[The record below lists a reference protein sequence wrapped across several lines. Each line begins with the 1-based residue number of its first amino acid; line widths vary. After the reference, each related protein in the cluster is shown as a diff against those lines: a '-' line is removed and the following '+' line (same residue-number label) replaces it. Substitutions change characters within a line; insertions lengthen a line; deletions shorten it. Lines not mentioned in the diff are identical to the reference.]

1 MNISKRIY
9 LNSGATTNVIN
20 DKYIQIKL
28 EQNVKTIEVLSM
40 KIGTEDVYQNVNADY
55 GVLVGRV
62 IANGGVGIPNAKIS
76 IFIPLTDDDANDS
89 EIYSVYPYKTPRDK
103 NLEGKRYN
111 LLPRVSQYDFT
122 TKTFKPRQ
130 PFGSMFTK
138 PELMVND
145 VFMRVYKKYY
155 KYTALTNK
163 TGDYMIYGVPVGTH
177 TVHMSV
183 DITDIGE
190 YSMNPASM
198 VTNLGYSP
206 NLFTDNNTRIKE
218 SNDIDDL
225 PHIETQ
231 EISVDIRPF
240 WGDRK
245 NFEIG
250 ITRQDFRIR
259 ANIVSQFT
267 IFGSVFTDGE
277 EVYWGGETNSEKYAI
292 KQMYRM
298 AGNEEY
304 KLSIRSKRIGKVTE
318 KIYYYPNTLSDEEIE
333 RRIATNDYTLH
344 EDLKLLDPSEY
355 SVYKRDG
362 DFVFIINCNR
372 KKVIINDFGER
383 IVVPDSYNGGIYT
396 EFKGF
401 VTLEITEDDLKTP
414 NVKHEDV
421 VANGTRSLTSFR
433 TRIKIPQKSPQG
445 LGFQSNDWSINASY
459 NPFTRWRNEHFTF
472 SANTIYSIARF
483 HALVKN
489 SSGSNNADEHNTYNG
504 FEEAD
509 VINNLNTESFY
520 NVGVILADGNENNKY
535 EFPTNG
541 TTILNDVSGKKAFG
555 GNWLNFSLYLPQMS
569 YATSE
574 NFEINVNTYFRH
586 YLGFSKDFL
595 ISNNQPIADKDT
607 DTKWFL
613 RSDLNWTDF
622 IAVPENEIRIF
633 RDFPKKGG
641 NLNISHFMN
650 INKLNYMYGEKDCP
664 YGGGRRL
671 GIPSNSIDSNVYFY
685 KGFDTADCI
694 DFVSRILNIQ

>member
-9 LNSGATTNVIN
+9 FNSGVTTNIIN
-20 DKYIQIKL
+20 DKFIQIKL

-40 KIGTEDVYQNVNADY
+40 KIGTEDIYQNLNSDY

-76 IFIPLTDDDANDS
+76 IFIPLDDDINDS
-89 EIYSVYPYKTPRDK
+89 EIYSVYPYKSPRDK

-111 LLPRVSQYDFT
+111 LLPRVSQFDFS

-130 PFGSMFTK
+130 PFGSMFIE

-145 VFMRVYKKYY
+145 IFMKVYKKYY
-155 KYTALTNK
+155 KYTAITNK
-163 TGDYMIYGVPVGTH
+163 SGDYMIFGVPVGTH

-240 WGDRK
+240 WGDK
-245 NFEIG
+245 NNFEIG

-259 ANIVSQFT
+259 ANIASQFT

-277 EVYWGGETNSEKYAI
+277 NSRWCDNYEGDDDNDDDFHKFSYAQLYKANDNEDIMI
-292 KQMYRM
+292 K
-298 AGNEEY
+298 
-304 KLSIRSKRIGKVTE
+304 SKRIGIVSE
-318 KIYYYPNTLSDEEIE
+318 KIYYYPNTVSDEEIE
-333 RRIATNDYTLH
+333 QNGV
-344 EDLKLLDPSEY
+344 DLYQKMKLLDPVEY

-372 KKVIINDFGER
+372 KKVIINDLGER
-383 IVVPDSYNGGIYT
+383 VEVPESYNGGIYT

-401 VTLEITEDDLKTP
+401 IILEYTEDSIPVPFKKINDEIAK
-414 NVKHEDV
+414 N
-421 VANGTRSLTSFR
+421 TRSVTQFR
-433 TRIKIPQKSPQG
+433 TRIKIPQSANPKQG
-445 LGFQSNDWSINASY
+445 LESSSTAHQ
-459 NPFTRWRNEHFTF
+459 WRNQHYTF
-472 SANTIYSIARF
+472 SANTIYSVARF
-483 HALVKN
+483 
-489 SSGSNNADEHNTYNG
+489 NATVYNKIRHIYVRDDDNDG
-504 FEEAD
+504 FTNID
-509 VINNLNTESFY
+509 SVNNLY
-520 NVGVILADGNENNKY
+520 NKDPRFMVGVIQTDGEDNEPY
-535 EFPTNG
+535 EFPSNG
-541 TTILNDVSGKKAFG
+541 ADKSGTKLFG
-555 GNWLNFSLYLPQMS
+555 GNWLNFSIYLPQLGYVVSDEFDGMR
-569 YATSE
+569 
-574 NFEINVNTYFRH
+574 VNTYFHIPKAKNR
-586 YLGFSKDFL
+586 LTD
-595 ISNNQPIADKDT
+595 NNDPIAANDT
-607 DTKWFL
+607 NTKWFP
-613 RSDLNWTDF
+613 RTDLNWTNF
-622 IAVPENEIRIF
+622 IVVPENEIRIF

>member
-9 LNSGATTNVIN
+9 FNSGVTTNIIN
-20 DKYIQIKL
+20 DKFIQIKL

-40 KIGTEDVYQNVNADY
+40 KIGTEDIYQNLNSDY

-76 IFIPLTDDDANDS
+76 IFIPLDDDDINDS
-89 EIYSVYPYKTPRDK
+89 EIYSVYPYKSPRDK

-111 LLPRVSQYDFT
+111 LLPRVSQFDFS

-130 PFGSMFTK
+130 PFGSMFIE

-145 VFMRVYKKYY
+145 IFMKVYKKYY
-155 KYTALTNK
+155 KYTAITNK
-163 TGDYMIYGVPVGTH
+163 SGDYMIFGVPVGTH

-240 WGDRK
+240 WGDK
-245 NFEIG
+245 NNFEIG

-259 ANIVSQFT
+259 ANIASQFT

-277 EVYWGGETNSEKYAI
+277 NSRWCDNYQGDDDNDDDFHKFSYAQLY
-292 KQMYRM
+292 K
-298 AGNEEY
+298 ANDNED
-304 KLSIRSKRIGKVTE
+304 IMINSKRIGIVSE
-318 KIYYYPNTLSDEEIE
+318 KIYYYPNTVSDEEIE
-333 RRIATNDYTLH
+333 QNGV
-344 EDLKLLDPSEY
+344 DLYQKMKLLDPAEY

-372 KKVIINDFGER
+372 KKVIINDLGER
-383 IVVPDSYNGGIYT
+383 VEVPESYNGGIYT

-401 VTLEITEDDLKTP
+401 IILEYTEDSIPVPFKKIND
-414 NVKHEDV
+414 EI
-421 VANGTRSLTSFR
+421 ANNTRSVTQFR
-433 TRIKIPQKSPQG
+433 TRIKIPQSANPKQG
-445 LGFQSNDWSINASY
+445 LESSSTAHQ
-459 NPFTRWRNEHFTF
+459 WRNQHYTF
-472 SANTIYSIARF
+472 SANTIYSVARF
-483 HALVKN
+483 
-489 SSGSNNADEHNTYNG
+489 NATVYNKIRHINVRDDDNDG
-504 FEEAD
+504 FTNID
-509 VINNLNTESFY
+509 SVNNLY
-520 NVGVILADGNENNKY
+520 NKDPRFMVGVIQTDGEDNEPY
-535 EFPTNG
+535 EFPSNG
-541 TTILNDVSGKKAFG
+541 ADKSGTKLFG
-555 GNWLNFSLYLPQMS
+555 GNWLNFSIYLPQLGYVVSDEFDGMR
-569 YATSE
+569 
-574 NFEINVNTYFRH
+574 VNTYFHIPKAENR
-586 YLGFSKDFL
+586 LSD
-595 ISNNQPIADKDT
+595 NNDPIAANDT
-607 DTKWFL
+607 NTKWFP
-613 RSDLNWTDF
+613 RTDLNWTNF
-622 IAVPENEIRIF
+622 IVVPENEIRIF
-633 RDFPKKGG
+633 RGFQKKGG
-641 NLNISHFMN
+641 DNGDDYFKNNTINID
-650 INKLNYMYGEKDCP
+650 NYMHGLKDCP

>member
-1 MNISKRIY
+1 
-9 LNSGATTNVIN
+9 
-20 DKYIQIKL
+20 
-28 EQNVKTIEVLSM
+28 M

-555 GNWLNFSLYLPQMS
+555 GNWLNFSLYLPQLS

-633 RDFPKKGG
+633 RGFPKKGG
-641 NLNISHFMN
+641 DCNSEYFNGDNKINI
-650 INKLNYMYGEKDCP
+650 LNYMYGEKDCP
-664 YGGGRRL
+664 YSGGRRL

-694 DFVSRILNIQ
+694 DFVSRVLNIQ